1 MHISRTTARYIG
13 AAAAAAMAVIY
24 FLIGLNVLYIG
35 TTTEGATDQFGFGV
49 AAGIAFATWAVLL
62 ALVDRRWL
70 WFVGLGFHALVF
82 VIYIGASGIR
92 VPPFEVWG
100 LTLRAIH
107 VVLLVALVYL
117 AARAPRSRATSPY
130 PAR

>member
-1 MHISRTTARYIG
+1 LIHSAH
-13 AAAAAAMAVIY
+13 
-24 FLIGLNVLYIG
+24 FLIGLNVLFIG
-35 TTTEGATDQFGFGV
+35 TTTDGASDQFGFGM
-49 AAGIAFATWAVLL
+49 AAGIAFGVWAVLL
-62 ALVDRRWL
+62 ALFDRRWL

-82 VIYIGASGIR
+82 VIYIGASGVR

-107 VVLLVALVYL
+107 TVLLVALLCL
-117 AARAPRSRATSPY
+117 AAHAPRPQATSPY

>member
-1 MHISRTTARYIG
+1 MQISRTTARYLG
-13 AAAAAAMAVIY
+13 AAAAATMALIY

-35 TTTEGATDQFGFGV
+35 TTTEGATDQFGFGMGT
-49 AAGIAFATWAVLL
+49 GICFGLWAVLL

-70 WFVGLGFHALVF
+70 WLIGLGFHALVF

-107 VVLLVALVYL
+107 VVLLVALAYL
-117 AARAPRSRATSPY
+117 TLRASEQRATSPS